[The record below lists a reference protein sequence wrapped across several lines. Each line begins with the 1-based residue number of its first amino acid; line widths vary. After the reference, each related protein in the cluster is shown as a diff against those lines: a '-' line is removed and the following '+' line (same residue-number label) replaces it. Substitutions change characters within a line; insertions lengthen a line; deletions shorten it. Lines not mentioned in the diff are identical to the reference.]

1 MPNMLNAAQTA
12 EFNEKGFT
20 YARGLFAPDEV
31 KLLTDAMEQ
40 DPAVRDS
47 ILDRR
52 DGEGRSTRIALWN
65 RAGDSV
71 YGLAARCRRMVDT
84 SAALLGGPVYHYQSK
99 LTAKEPEVGGA
110 WEWHQDYGY
119 WYYNGCI
126 RPDLLSVMIA
136 LDKTDART
144 TAACR
149 SPPARTSSAASTT
162 RRCRRP
168 RTRSIPSA
176 CRTSSSKCPIEYCE
190 LEAGDALI
198 FHCNAIHRSDANR
211 SANRRWTLLI
221 CYNRVD
227 NDTIIKIDDRYFV
240 PLETV
245 DDDAIR
251 RAGLRFARGN
261 QEHFAAALRAGP
273 AQGVVGGSRTSG
285 RLLERRRTVDAI
297 GAIRRSVRKSH
308 SRMPSHQL
316 SRSLAQPGDAAES
329 SPLPQCARDGRRSL
343 DILLGRPRHHMIHD
357 CCSS

>member
-1 MPNMLNAAQTA
+1 
-12 EFNEKGFT
+12 
-20 YARGLFAPDEV
+20 
-31 KLLTDAMEQ
+31 MEE

-119 WYYNGCI
+119 WYYNGCL

-136 LDKTDART
+136 LDKTRRAR

-149 SPPARTSSAASTT
+149 SRRARIASAASTT

-176 CRTSSSKCPIEYCE
+176 CPTSSSKCPIEYCE
-190 LEAGDALI
+190 LGKGDALI

-211 SANRRWTLLI
+211 SA
-221 CYNRVD
+221 
-227 NDTIIKIDDRYFV
+227 
-240 PLETV
+240 
-245 DDDAIR
+245 
-251 RAGLRFARGN
+251 AG
-261 QEHFAAALRAGP
+261 AG
-273 AQGVVGGSRTSG
+273 R
-285 RLLERRRTVDAI
+285 
-297 GAIRRSVRKSH
+297 
-308 SRMPSHQL
+308 
-316 SRSLAQPGDAAES
+316 
-329 SPLPQCARDGRRSL
+329 C
-343 DILLGRPRHHMIHD
+343 
-357 CCSS
+357 